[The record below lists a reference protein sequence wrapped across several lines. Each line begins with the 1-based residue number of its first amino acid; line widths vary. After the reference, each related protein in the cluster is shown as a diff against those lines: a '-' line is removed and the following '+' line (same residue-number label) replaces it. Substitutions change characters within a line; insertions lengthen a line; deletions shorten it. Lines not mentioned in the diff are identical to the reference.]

1 MNIPVYL
8 GFSILEIIMNFGMI
22 ILDQIIRAMQKY
34 TTQIQTALLFI
45 LKLKLIMKT
54 LQIMLKKDLI
64 HQIMIK
70 MIIDLYQLVKTKK

>member
-1 MNIPVYL
+1 MNIPIYL

>member
-1 MNIPVYL
+1 MNIPIYL

-54 LQIMLKKDLI
+54 LQIMLKIDLI